1 MHRQATIYAAKC
13 CDSRAAQD
21 KVNERVTESSCVQ
34 VKLCYVEIRRLDRS
48 RVRKTIRRHF
58 AVRAGSLALGLDLW
72 LWRTEWLKLPSCDR
86 GRAW

>member
-48 RVRKTIRRHF
+48 RVRKLIRRHF